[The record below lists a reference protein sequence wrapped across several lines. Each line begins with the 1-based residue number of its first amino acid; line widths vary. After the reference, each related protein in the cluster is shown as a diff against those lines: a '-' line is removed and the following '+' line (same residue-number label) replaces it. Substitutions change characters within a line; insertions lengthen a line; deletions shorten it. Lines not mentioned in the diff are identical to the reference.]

1 MKREKA
7 RESKNMMQEK
17 KSQQR
22 ELFTLPEPEHTV
34 GENEQ
39 TVLEL
44 LADLDAGGLLTGVYK
59 AKGNILISIARGV
72 DCGMQARTISV
83 ATSQLVKQLYDGL
96 AEMPEPPRQNS
107 ADSYDTLRAVIEYMT
122 EQAIT
127 NPAEDSAHEPVY

>member
-1 MKREKA
+1 M
-7 RESKNMMQEK
+7 SQEK
-17 KSQQR
+17 NQSQAA
-22 ELFTLPEPEHTV
+22 LFSIPEPEHSI

-39 TVLEL
+39 TVLTL
-44 LADLDAGGLLTGVYK
+44 LSDLDAGGLLTGIYK

-72 DCGMQARTISV
+72 DSGMRARTISV
-83 ATSQLVKQLYDGL
+83 ATSQLVKQLYEGL

-127 NPAEDSAHEPVY
+127 APEESLKNDPAY

>member
-1 MKREKA
+1 M
-7 RESKNMMQEK
+7 SQEK
-17 KSQQR
+17 NQSQAA
-22 ELFTLPEPEHTV
+22 LFSIPEPEHSI

-39 TVLEL
+39 TVLTL
-44 LADLDAGGLLTGVYK
+44 LSDLDAGGLLTGIYK

-72 DCGMQARTISV
+72 DSGMRARTISV
-83 ATSQLVKQLYDGL
+83 ATSQLVKQLYEGL

-127 NPAEDSAHEPVY
+127 APEESLKNEPAY